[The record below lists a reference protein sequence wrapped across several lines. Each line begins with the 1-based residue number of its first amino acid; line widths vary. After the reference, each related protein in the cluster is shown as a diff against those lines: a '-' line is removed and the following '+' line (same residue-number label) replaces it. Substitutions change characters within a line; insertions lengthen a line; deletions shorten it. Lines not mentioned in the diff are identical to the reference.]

1 MARRMKT
8 VIWNLSGKRRAL
20 MTAVNM
26 LAVAELYS
34 FTTLSSFF
42 RMAATTSPPTL
53 LNRRPS
59 TTKTWTLVSVDWR
72 LVRTRPGLRS
82 GQEMM
87 WTRLDTNTPYRYS
100 QNCCSRKF
108 SPEF

>member
-8 VIWNLSGKRRAL
+8 VIWNLSGKRTAL
-20 MTAVNM
+20 MRAVKM

-53 LNRRPS
+53 LKRRPS
-59 TTKTWTLVSVDWR
+59 TTKTCTLVSVDWR
-72 LVRTRPGLRS
+72 LVRTRLGLRS
-82 GQEMM
+82 VEETM
-87 WTRLDTNTPYRYS
+87 WTRLATNIPYR
-100 QNCCSRKF
+100 
-108 SPEF
+108 